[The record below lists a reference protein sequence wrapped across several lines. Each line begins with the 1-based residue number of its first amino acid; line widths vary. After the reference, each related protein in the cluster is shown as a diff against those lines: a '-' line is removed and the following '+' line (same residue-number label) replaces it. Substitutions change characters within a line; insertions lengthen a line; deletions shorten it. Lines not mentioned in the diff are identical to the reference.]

1 MVLTSE
7 EIKSK
12 DFELL
17 KLYQNQVNELLLK
30 DKYISKKE
38 YLKIYKQLT
47 PIIHK
52 LKIMEKE
59 SMLELWCQKNKV
71 DYYEIKSLINFYTN
85 TNKIIDDKN
94 TLYINKHLEEDKEY
108 LDTILVNE
116 DPNIKLDKEQ
126 RKVILSDEDYTL
138 VVAGAGSGKTTTIEA
153 KVKYLIEKQHIDPNR
168 ILIISFTRK
177 ATNELQTRC
186 KKLGLPVKISTF
198 HSLANQVIGS
208 SEESH
213 HQITTGDLMFKTIKE
228 YLINNEND
236 EEFVKKILLFF
247 ASYLNVPF
255 GEKNISLL
263 FTELAKNDCT
273 TLKSDITTSL
283 DEFNKK
289 QISQKYTLKNEKV
302 KSVEECRIANF
313 LYINGIDYE
322 YEPVYKYCFN
332 NTIKPYCPD
341 FIIRQY
347 GKEIYLEHFGIS
359 ESGENPRYS
368 KEELEQYK
376 KHVNDKIMFHR
387 KHGTKLIYTFSKYND
402 NKDTI
407 THLKEELIKS
417 GISFEPK
424 NQKAI
429 YKAILSNLEDK
440 YFNKLVQLICVFISR
455 FKTNNF
461 SPTKFD
467 EWKITL
473 SDERTK
479 LFVNICYECYLAYS
493 SVLKNTG
500 SIDFEDMIN
509 NASNVLD
516 KLIEN
521 HQKLPYDYIFVDEYQ
536 DISIQ
541 RFNLCE
547 KLSKCSNAKIV
558 AVGDDWQSIFKF
570 SGAQID
576 LFTKFEQIMGYAN
589 IQKITNTYRNS
600 QELIDIAGNFV
611 MSNKYQITKKLKS
624 NKSIKNP
631 VILMTYND
639 KKDFIS
645 YKLGDTV
652 TNRLGSAIEHAL
664 DNIVKE
670 NGINQ
675 KVLFIG
681 RYGFEQF
688 ILSNYKEGFT
698 YKRNKLYSNKYP
710 KLNITFLTAHSSKG
724 LTYDNVIIIN
734 GKDAILG
741 FPSRIVDDPVMKL
754 VIKDEENFEYAE
766 ERRLF
771 YVALTRTKN
780 KVYILTPKY
789 RPSKFILELN
799 SNYKNVLVVGEKI
812 EPEVNFDNLL
822 KCPLCSYPLQR
833 RSNNNFK
840 IPGEIWICSNDP
852 EICGYVTNNPRGG
865 KMSISKCPKCSDGYL
880 IVKKV
885 PDPSKEKYILGCTN
899 YLKDGTGCN
908 AYLVDNKYTQDLE
921 LVNLEFFDKNT
932 DIKKITYCNKNF
944 IELVNTIIYIVK
956 YYENYKFKIS
966 PRTILEILVGASN
979 KQIKVFK
986 LYKNKYYGYL
996 TVDDRQKYWALF
1008 KALTKEEILNV
1019 DESNYNNVTVIKD
1032 HLTLDDYKIIYA
1044 SIKIK

>member
-1 MVLTSE
+1 
-7 EIKSK
+7 
-12 DFELL
+12 
-17 KLYQNQVNELLLK
+17 
-30 DKYISKKE
+30 
-38 YLKIYKQLT
+38 
-47 PIIHK
+47 
-52 LKIMEKE
+52 
-59 SMLELWCQKNKV
+59 
-71 DYYEIKSLINFYTN
+71 
-85 TNKIIDDKN
+85 
-94 TLYINKHLEEDKEY
+94 
-108 LDTILVNE
+108 
-116 DPNIKLDKEQ
+116 
-126 RKVILSDEDYTL
+126 
-138 VVAGAGSGKTTTIEA
+138 
-153 KVKYLIEKQHIDPNR
+153 
-168 ILIISFTRK
+168 
-177 ATNELQTRC
+177 
-186 KKLGLPVKISTF
+186 
-198 HSLANQVIGS
+198 
-208 SEESH
+208 
-213 HQITTGDLMFKTIKE
+213 MFKTIKE

-347 GKEIYLEHFGIS
+347 NKEIYLEHFGIS

-624 NKSIKNP
+624 NKSIKNH
-631 VILMTYND
+631 VIFWLN
-639 KKDFIS
+639 KK
-645 YKLGDTV
+645 
-652 TNRLGSAIEHAL
+652 
-664 DNIVKE
+664 
-670 NGINQ
+670 
-675 KVLFIG
+675 
-681 RYGFEQF
+681 
-688 ILSNYKEGFT
+688 
-698 YKRNKLYSNKYP
+698 
-710 KLNITFLTAHSSKG
+710 
-724 LTYDNVIIIN
+724 
-734 GKDAILG
+734 
-741 FPSRIVDDPVMKL
+741 
-754 VIKDEENFEYAE
+754 
-766 ERRLF
+766 
-771 YVALTRTKN
+771 
-780 KVYILTPKY
+780 
-789 RPSKFILELN
+789 
-799 SNYKNVLVVGEKI
+799 
-812 EPEVNFDNLL
+812 
-822 KCPLCSYPLQR
+822 
-833 RSNNNFK
+833 
-840 IPGEIWICSNDP
+840 
-852 EICGYVTNNPRGG
+852 
-865 KMSISKCPKCSDGYL
+865 
-880 IVKKV
+880 
-885 PDPSKEKYILGCTN
+885 
-899 YLKDGTGCN
+899 
-908 AYLVDNKYTQDLE
+908 
-921 LVNLEFFDKNT
+921 
-932 DIKKITYCNKNF
+932 
-944 IELVNTIIYIVK
+944 
-956 YYENYKFKIS
+956 
-966 PRTILEILVGASN
+966 
-979 KQIKVFK
+979 
-986 LYKNKYYGYL
+986 
-996 TVDDRQKYWALF
+996 
-1008 KALTKEEILNV
+1008 
-1019 DESNYNNVTVIKD
+1019 
-1032 HLTLDDYKIIYA
+1032 
-1044 SIKIK
+1044 

>member
-1 MVLTSE
+1 
-7 EIKSK
+7 
-12 DFELL
+12 
-17 KLYQNQVNELLLK
+17 
-30 DKYISKKE
+30 
-38 YLKIYKQLT
+38 
-47 PIIHK
+47 
-52 LKIMEKE
+52 
-59 SMLELWCQKNKV
+59 MLELWCQKNKV

-168 ILIISFTRK
+168 ILIISFTKK

-347 GKEIYLEHFGIS
+347 NKEIYLEHFGIS

-493 SVLKNTG
+493 SVLKNTR

-631 VILMTYND
+631 IILMTYND
-639 KKDFIS
+639 KNDFIS

-754 VIKDEENFEYAE
+754 VVKDEENFEYAE

-780 KVYILTPKY
+780 KVYILTPIYK
-789 RPSKFILELN
+789 PSKFILELN

-1008 KALTKEEILNV
+1008 KALTKEEILYI
-1019 DESNYNNVTVIKD
+1019 DESNYNNVTVIKE

-1044 SIKIK
+1044 SIKINTGTKYNY

>member
-1 MVLTSE
+1 
-7 EIKSK
+7 
-12 DFELL
+12 
-17 KLYQNQVNELLLK
+17 
-30 DKYISKKE
+30 
-38 YLKIYKQLT
+38 
-47 PIIHK
+47 
-52 LKIMEKE
+52 
-59 SMLELWCQKNKV
+59 MLELWCQKNKV

-347 GKEIYLEHFGIS
+347 NKEIYLEHFGIS

-852 EICGYVTNNPRGG
+852 EIC
-865 KMSISKCPKCSDGYL
+865 
-880 IVKKV
+880 
-885 PDPSKEKYILGCTN
+885 
-899 YLKDGTGCN
+899 
-908 AYLVDNKYTQDLE
+908 
-921 LVNLEFFDKNT
+921 
-932 DIKKITYCNKNF
+932 
-944 IELVNTIIYIVK
+944 
-956 YYENYKFKIS
+956 
-966 PRTILEILVGASN
+966 
-979 KQIKVFK
+979 
-986 LYKNKYYGYL
+986 
-996 TVDDRQKYWALF
+996 
-1008 KALTKEEILNV
+1008 
-1019 DESNYNNVTVIKD
+1019 
-1032 HLTLDDYKIIYA
+1032 
-1044 SIKIK
+1044 

>member
-1 MVLTSE
+1 
-7 EIKSK
+7 
-12 DFELL
+12 
-17 KLYQNQVNELLLK
+17 
-30 DKYISKKE
+30 
-38 YLKIYKQLT
+38 
-47 PIIHK
+47 
-52 LKIMEKE
+52 
-59 SMLELWCQKNKV
+59 MLELWCQKNKV
-71 DYYEIKSLINFYTN
+71 DYYEIKSLINFYAN

-177 ATNELQTRC
+177 ATNELKTRC

-347 GKEIYLEHFGIS
+347 DKEIYLEHFGIS

-812 EPEVNFDNLL
+812 EPDVNFDNLL

-1008 KALTKEEILNV
+1008 KALTKEEILYI

-1032 HLTLDDYKIIYA
+1032 HLTLDDYKIICA

>member
-1 MVLTSE
+1 MVVTSE

-12 DFELL
+12 DFALL
-17 KLYQNQVNELLLK
+17 KLYQNKVTELLGQ

-38 YLKIYKQLT
+38 YLKIYKELT

-59 SMLELWCQKNKV
+59 EVLELWCQKYNL

-94 TLYINKHLEEDKEY
+94 ILYINKHLESEKEY
-108 LDTILVNE
+108 LDNILSKE
-116 DPNIKLDKEQ
+116 DPNIKLDTEQ
-126 RKVILSDEDYTL
+126 RKVILADEDYTL

-153 KVKYLIEKQHIDPNR
+153 KVKYLIEKQRIDPNH

-198 HSLANQVIGS
+198 HSLANQVIGA

-228 YLINNEND
+228 YLINNENN

-247 ASYLNVPF
+247 ASYLNAPV
-255 GEKNISLL
+255 GEENISLL
-263 FTELAKNDCT
+263 FSELAKNDCT
-273 TLKSDITTSL
+273 TLKSDISESL
-283 DEFNKK
+283 EQFNKS
-289 QISQKYTLKNEKV
+289 QISKKYTLKNEKV
-302 KSVEECRIANF
+302 KSAEECRIANF

-322 YEPVYKYCFN
+322 YEPVYKYCFT
-332 NTIKPYCPD
+332 NTTKPYCPD
-341 FIIRQY
+341 FVIRQY
-347 GKEIYLEHFGIS
+347 DKEIYLEHFGIS
-359 ESGENPRYS
+359 EDGTNSRYTP
-368 KEELEQYK
+368 EELEQYK
-376 KHVNDKIMFHR
+376 KHINDKILFHR

-402 NKDTI
+402 HKDTL
-407 THLKEELIKS
+407 THLKEELIKA

-424 NQKAI
+424 SQKAI

-455 FKTNNF
+455 FKINNL
-461 SPTKFD
+461 SPSKFD

-509 NASNVLD
+509 NASNILD
-516 KLIEN
+516 KLIAEDK
-521 HQKLPYDYIFVDEYQ
+521 QLPYDYIFVDEYQ
-536 DISIQ
+536 DISLQ

-558 AVGDDWQSIFKF
+558 AVGDDWQSIYRF

-576 LFTKFEQIMGYAN
+576 LFTKFEETMGYAN

-611 MSNKYQITKKLKS
+611 MKNNTQITKKLKS

-639 KKDFIS
+639 KSNYNSNIQ
-645 YKLGDTV
+645 GDTV
-652 TNRLGSAIEHAL
+652 TNRLGIAIEKAL

-670 NGINQ
+670 NGMSQ

-681 RYGFEQF
+681 RYGFELF
-688 ILSNYKEGFT
+688 VLSNYKKGFT

-789 RPSKFILELN
+789 KPSKFILELN
-799 SNYKNVLVVGEKI
+799 NNYKNILLVGEPI
-812 EPEVNFDNLL
+812 EPEEKFNNLL

-840 IPGEIWICSNDP
+840 IPGEIWLCSNDP
-852 EICGYVTNNPRGG
+852 EICGFITNNPRGG
-865 KMSISKCPKCSDGYL
+865 KMAISKCPKCSDGYL

-885 PDPSKEKYILGCTN
+885 QNNNTDKYILGCTN
-899 YLKDGTGCN
+899 YSKDGTGCN
-908 AYLVDNKYTQDLE
+908 AYLIDKKYTQDLE
-921 LVNLEFFDKNT
+921 KINIEFYDENT
-932 DIKKITYCNKNF
+932 DITKVTYCNKNF
-944 IELVNTIIYIVK
+944 IELVNAIMYIVN
-956 YYENYKFKIS
+956 YYEKYTFTIS
-966 PRTILEILVGASN
+966 PKTILEILSGATT
-979 KQIKVFK
+979 KQIKTFK
-986 LYKNKYYGYL
+986 LYNNKLYGYL
-996 TVDDRQKYWALF
+996 KDINRDKYWALF
-1008 KALTKEEILNV
+1008 KTLTKEEILYI
-1019 DESNYNNVTVIKD
+1019 DEDNYNNVTLKKKA
-1032 HLTLDDYKIIYA
+1032 LTLDDYKIIYA
-1044 SIKIK
+1044 SIKLK

>member
-1 MVLTSE
+1 
-7 EIKSK
+7 
-12 DFELL
+12 
-17 KLYQNQVNELLLK
+17 
-30 DKYISKKE
+30 
-38 YLKIYKQLT
+38 
-47 PIIHK
+47 
-52 LKIMEKE
+52 
-59 SMLELWCQKNKV
+59 
-71 DYYEIKSLINFYTN
+71 
-85 TNKIIDDKN
+85 
-94 TLYINKHLEEDKEY
+94 
-108 LDTILVNE
+108 
-116 DPNIKLDKEQ
+116 
-126 RKVILSDEDYTL
+126 
-138 VVAGAGSGKTTTIEA
+138 
-153 KVKYLIEKQHIDPNR
+153 
-168 ILIISFTRK
+168 
-177 ATNELQTRC
+177 
-186 KKLGLPVKISTF
+186 
-198 HSLANQVIGS
+198 
-208 SEESH
+208 
-213 HQITTGDLMFKTIKE
+213 
-228 YLINNEND
+228 
-236 EEFVKKILLFF
+236 
-247 ASYLNVPF
+247 
-255 GEKNISLL
+255 
-263 FTELAKNDCT
+263 
-273 TLKSDITTSL
+273 
-283 DEFNKK
+283 
-289 QISQKYTLKNEKV
+289 
-302 KSVEECRIANF
+302 
-313 LYINGIDYE
+313 
-322 YEPVYKYCFN
+322 
-332 NTIKPYCPD
+332 
-341 FIIRQY
+341 
-347 GKEIYLEHFGIS
+347 
-359 ESGENPRYS
+359 
-368 KEELEQYK
+368 
-376 KHVNDKIMFHR
+376 
-387 KHGTKLIYTFSKYND
+387 
-402 NKDTI
+402 
-407 THLKEELIKS
+407 
-417 GISFEPK
+417 
-424 NQKAI
+424 
-429 YKAILSNLEDK
+429 
-440 YFNKLVQLICVFISR
+440 
-455 FKTNNF
+455 
-461 SPTKFD
+461 
-467 EWKITL
+467 
-473 SDERTK
+473 
-479 LFVNICYECYLAYS
+479 
-493 SVLKNTG
+493 
-500 SIDFEDMIN
+500 
-509 NASNVLD
+509 
-516 KLIEN
+516 
-521 HQKLPYDYIFVDEYQ
+521 
-536 DISIQ
+536 
-541 RFNLCE
+541 
-547 KLSKCSNAKIV
+547 
-558 AVGDDWQSIFKF
+558 
-570 SGAQID
+570 
-576 LFTKFEQIMGYAN
+576 
-589 IQKITNTYRNS
+589 
-600 QELIDIAGNFV
+600 
-611 MSNKYQITKKLKS
+611 
-624 NKSIKNP
+624 
-631 VILMTYND
+631 MTYND

>member
-1 MVLTSE
+1 
-7 EIKSK
+7 
-12 DFELL
+12 
-17 KLYQNQVNELLLK
+17 
-30 DKYISKKE
+30 
-38 YLKIYKQLT
+38 
-47 PIIHK
+47 
-52 LKIMEKE
+52 
-59 SMLELWCQKNKV
+59 
-71 DYYEIKSLINFYTN
+71 
-85 TNKIIDDKN
+85 
-94 TLYINKHLEEDKEY
+94 
-108 LDTILVNE
+108 
-116 DPNIKLDKEQ
+116 
-126 RKVILSDEDYTL
+126 
-138 VVAGAGSGKTTTIEA
+138 
-153 KVKYLIEKQHIDPNR
+153 
-168 ILIISFTRK
+168 
-177 ATNELQTRC
+177 
-186 KKLGLPVKISTF
+186 
-198 HSLANQVIGS
+198 
-208 SEESH
+208 
-213 HQITTGDLMFKTIKE
+213 MFKTIKE

-347 GKEIYLEHFGIS
+347 NKEIYLEHFGIS

-966 PRTILEILVGASN
+966 PRTILEILVGASS

>member
-59 SMLELWCQKNKV
+59 SMLELWYQKNKV

-85 TNKIIDDKN
+85 TSKIIDDKN
-94 TLYINKHLEEDKEY
+94 TLYVNKHLEADKEY
-108 LDTILVNE
+108 LDTILANE
-116 DPNIKLDKEQ
+116 DSNIKLDKEQ

-186 KKLGLPVKISTF
+186 KRLGLPVKISTF

-208 SEESH
+208 AEESH

-255 GEKNISLL
+255 GEENISLL
-263 FTELAKNDCT
+263 FSELAKNDCS
-273 TLKSDITTSL
+273 TLKSDIISSL

-347 GKEIYLEHFGIS
+347 NKEIYLEHFGIS
-359 ESGENPRYS
+359 ENGENPRYS
-368 KEELEQYK
+368 KEELELYK

-417 GISFEPK
+417 GVSFEPK
-424 NQKAI
+424 SQKAI

-461 SPTKFD
+461 SPSKFD

-509 NASNVLD
+509 NASNILD

-521 HQKLPYDYIFVDEYQ
+521 NQKLPYDYIFVDEYQ
-536 DISIQ
+536 DISLQ

-558 AVGDDWQSIFKF
+558 AVGDDRQSIFKF

-639 KKDFIS
+639 KKDYIS

-789 RPSKFILELN
+789 KPSKFILELN
-799 SNYKNVLVVGEKI
+799 NNYKNVLVVGEKI
-812 EPEVNFDNLL
+812 EPEVNYDNLL
-822 KCPLCSYPLQR
+822 KCPLCGYPLQR

-840 IPGEIWICSNDP
+840 IPREIWICSNDP

-885 PDPSKEKYILGCTN
+885 PDPAKEKYILGCTN

-908 AYLVDNKYTQDLE
+908 AYLVDNKYTQDLD

-944 IELVNTIIYIVK
+944 IELINAIIYIAK

-966 PRTILEILVGASN
+966 PRTILEILVGANS

-1019 DESNYNNVTVIKD
+1019 DESNYNNVTALKD

>member
-1 MVLTSE
+1 
-7 EIKSK
+7 
-12 DFELL
+12 
-17 KLYQNQVNELLLK
+17 
-30 DKYISKKE
+30 
-38 YLKIYKQLT
+38 
-47 PIIHK
+47 
-52 LKIMEKE
+52 
-59 SMLELWCQKNKV
+59 MLELWCKKNKV

-347 GKEIYLEHFGIS
+347 NKEIYLEHFGIS

-908 AYLVDNKYTQDLE
+908 AYLVENKYTQDLE